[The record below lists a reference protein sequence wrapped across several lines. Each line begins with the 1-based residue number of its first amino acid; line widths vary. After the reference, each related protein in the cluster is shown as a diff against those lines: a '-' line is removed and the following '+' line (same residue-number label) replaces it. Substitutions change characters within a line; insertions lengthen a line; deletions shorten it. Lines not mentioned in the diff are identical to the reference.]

1 VQAGHAGI
9 VKAPQRPLVNIG
21 AMTLSR
27 FLLQGSA
34 LIGWGLGVAA
44 VAIGYTLYG
53 WAGVFLAFTMIVFW
67 LLLQFSRALRVMRA
81 AATNP
86 VASVDSALMA
96 HTRIERG
103 MKMLAVLRQ
112 TKSLGQRLPHPSPG
126 AQESWE
132 WRDRGGDALVVD
144 FARGR
149 CVGVSLVRAPTPE
162 AQSAEAPSPALPP
175 A

>member
-1 VQAGHAGI
+1 
-9 VKAPQRPLVNIG
+9 
-21 AMTLSR
+21 MTLSR
-27 FLLQGSA
+27 FLLNGSA
-34 LIGWGLGVAA
+34 LVGWGLAVAA
-44 VAIGYTLYG
+44 IAAGYTLYG
-53 WAGVFLAFTMIVFW
+53 WPGVFLAFTMIVFW

-86 VASVDSALMA
+86 VASVESALMA
-96 HTRIERG
+96 HTRIHRG
-103 MKMLAVLRQ
+103 MKMLQVLRE

-132 WRDRGGDALVVD
+132 WRDMGGDALVVD

-149 CVGVSLVRAPTPE
+149 CVGASLVRAT
-162 AQSAEAPSPALPP
+162 AADSTATTTLPSALPS

>member
-1 VQAGHAGI
+1 
-9 VKAPQRPLVNIG
+9 
-21 AMTLSR
+21 MD
-27 FLLQGSA
+27 SA
-34 LIGWGLGVAA
+34 LLHRASSLVSWGLAVAA
-44 VAIGYTLYG
+44 IAIGYTIYG
-53 WAGVFLAFTMIVFW
+53 WPGVFLAFTMIVFW

-86 VASVDSALMA
+86 VGSVDSAFMA
-96 HTRIERG
+96 HTRIQRG
-103 MKMLAVLRQ
+103 MTMLQVMRE

-149 CVGVSLVRAPTPE
+149 CVGMALVRAPMDE
-162 AQSAEAPSPALPP
+162 AQPPSALIP
-175 A
+175 